1 MAIGKE
7 AVMKKYTSP
16 ELEIVKV
23 EAVDVVCASNE
34 GVDGADMD
42 IGGLFGI

>member
-1 MAIGKE
+1 MIRKE

-23 EAVDVVCASNE
+23 EAVDVVCASN
-34 GVDGADMD
+34 GVDGADME
-42 IGGLFGI
+42 IGGLFDI